1 MNNKKFQISSLFNV
15 VDKDASK
22 DDAPLTIKGYANTV
36 SKDRS
41 GDVIVKEAWQKG
53 AMDDYLKNPI
63 VLAFH
68 DYSRPVGT
76 TISHTVT
83 DQGLEIVAEISK
95 AAGEVYNLIK
105 DGVLKTFSVGF
116 SIKDADYDRD
126 QDTFFIKDLSLYE
139 ISVVSV
145 PANQNSTFSLAKSF
159 DSEEAYKAYKES
171 YIQEKVETVTVVTDE
186 SIVKE
191 EVGTTTIEK
200 DELSQ
205 DNILKDINM
214 TQEEI
219 QETMEQTAQ
228 KAVDAYKA
236 EVAEKETSLK
246 AVAELDSLKMGKTQ
260 ADKVAEALEQ
270 KIKDNDDN
278 YAKAIEEMSSELKN
292 NKAELA
298 ARANSKMSFSEAGA
312 NAPTADE
319 LNNAYIS
326 AKIMGKRVE
335 DTVYGKQLIEKATRW
350 SDTDWETTWNSNIF
364 SGIANRVVVEPVF
377 QSIAMNARVMNFP
390 FNPDSGMDATWVASG
405 SLNDG
410 DAVGTAF
417 NDASSGATQ
426 AHGLT
431 EVTMTAHKLATRE
444 YIGYEEDEDS
454 LIPIAGIVRDAI
466 VRRMAR
472 TSDASILGTGQTA
485 PFTELE
491 ELAGGHSGNNVV
503 TGSASDLLN
512 KAEIHTARSNMGQWG
527 MNPADLVLFLSQAAY
542 YGLLTDSDVTTVDK
556 YGENATIR
564 SGELGKLWGIP
575 LIVSDAF
582 EATATTKAQGIL
594 VNPSNYLVGNH
605 RGLTIEMATDVVAQ
619 QRAIVA
625 TRRFGFIAKEAGAAG
640 KASMALIKFG

>member
-1 MNNKKFQISSLFNV
+1 MNKKFQINSLFNV
-15 VDKDASK
+15 VEKEQS
-22 DDAPLTIKGYANTV
+22 DDNSPLTIKGYANTV
-36 SKDRS
+36 SKDRA
-41 GDVIVKEAWQKG
+41 GDVIVKEAWEKG

-76 TISHTVT
+76 TVSHSVT
-83 DQGLEIVAEISK
+83 DKGLEIVAEISK

-116 SIKDADYDRD
+116 SIKDADYDREE
-126 QDTFFIKDLSLYE
+126 DTFFIKDLSLYE

-145 PANQNSTFSLAKSF
+145 PANQNSTFSLAKAF

-171 YIQEKVETVTVVTDE
+171 YAPSKVETVTVVTDE
-186 SIVKE
+186 VEKE
-191 EVGTTTIEK
+191 EVDVNIIEK
-200 DELSQ
+200 ESSQ

-246 AVAELDSLKMGKTQ
+246 AEAELDSLKIGKTQ
-260 ADKVAEALEQ
+260 ADKVVEALEA
-270 KIKDNDDN
+270 KIKESDDN
-278 YAKAIEEMSSELKN
+278 YAKAIEEMSTELKS
-292 NKAELA
+292 NKDELA
-298 ARANSKMSFSEAGA
+298 ALAKSKMSFSEAGA
-312 NAPTADE
+312 NEPTADE
-319 LNNAYIS
+319 LNAAYITS
-326 AKIMGKRVE
+326 KITGKSV
-335 DTVYGKQLIEKATRW
+335 DQLDFGKKLIEKATRW
-350 SDTDWETTWNSNIF
+350 ADADWETTWNSNIF
-364 SGIANRVVVEPVF
+364 QGIQGRVVVEPVF

-390 FNPDSGMDATWVASG
+390 FNPDSGMDATWVATG

-417 NDASSGATQ
+417 NDASSGAVA

-431 EVTMTAHKLATRE
+431 EVTLTAHKLATRE

-454 LIPIAGIVRDAI
+454 IIPIAGIVRDAI

-472 TSDASILGTGQTA
+472 TSDASILGTAQTA

-491 ELAGGHSGNNVV
+491 ELAGGHSGNNVT
-503 TGSASDLLN
+503 TGSTTDLFV
-512 KAEIHTARSNMGQWG
+512 KAELHTARTNMGQWG
-527 MNPADLVLFLSQAAY
+527 HNPADLVCFLSQAQY
-542 YGLLTDSDVTTVDK
+542 YSLVTDSDVTTVDK
-556 YGENATIR
+556 YGDNATILT
-564 SGELGKLWGIP
+564 GELGKLYGIP
-575 LIVSDAF
+575 LVVSDAF
-582 EATATTKAQGIL
+582 EAAGAAAALGIL
-594 VNPSNYLVGNH
+594 VNPSNYLIGNH
-605 RGLTIEMATDVVAQ
+605 RGLTVEMATDVVAQ

-640 KASMALIKFG
+640 KASMALILTAAS

>member
-1 MNNKKFQISSLFNV
+1 MNKKFQINSLFNV
-15 VDKDASK
+15 VEKEQS
-22 DDAPLTIKGYANTV
+22 DDNSPLTIKGYANTV
-36 SKDRS
+36 SKDRA
-41 GDVIVKEAWQKG
+41 GDVIVKEAWEKG

-76 TISHTVT
+76 TVSHSVT
-83 DQGLEIVAEISK
+83 DKGLEIVAEISK

-116 SIKDADYDRD
+116 SIKDADYDREE
-126 QDTFFIKDLSLYE
+126 DTFFIKDLSLYE

-145 PANQNSTFSLAKSF
+145 PANQNSTFSLAKAF

-171 YIQEKVETVTVVTDE
+171 YAPSKVETVTVVTDE
-186 SIVKE
+186 VEKE
-191 EVGTTTIEK
+191 EVDVNTIEK
-200 DELSQ
+200 EASQ
-205 DNILKDINM
+205 DNILKDIDM

-236 EVAEKETSLK
+236 EVAEKEQTLK
-246 AVAELDSLKMGKTQ
+246 AEAELDSLKVGKTQ
-260 ADKVAEALEQ
+260 ADKVAEALEA

-278 YAKAIEEMSSELKN
+278 YAKAIEEMSAELKST
-292 NKAELA
+292 KDELA

-312 NAPTADE
+312 NEPTADE
-319 LNNAYIS
+319 LNAAYITS
-326 AKIMGKRVE
+326 KITGKSV
-335 DTVYGKQLIEKATRW
+335 DQLDFGKKLIEKATRW
-350 SDTDWETTWNSNIF
+350 ADADWETTWNSNIF
-364 SGIANRVVVEPVF
+364 QGIQNRVVVEPVF

-390 FNPDSGMDATWVASG
+390 FNPDTGADATWVATG
-405 SLNDG
+405 TFNDG

-417 NDASSGATQ
+417 NDASSGAVA

-431 EVTMTAHKLATRE
+431 EVTLTAHKLATRE

-454 LIPIAGIVRDAI
+454 IIPIAGIVRDAI

-472 TSDASILGTGQTA
+472 TSDASILGTAQTA

-491 ELAGGHSGNNVV
+491 ELAGGHSGNNVT
-503 TGSASDLLN
+503 TGSTTDLFV
-512 KAEIHTARSNMGQWG
+512 KAELHTARTNMGQWG
-527 MNPADLVLFLSQAAY
+527 HNPADLVCFLSQAQY
-542 YGLLTDSDVTTVDK
+542 YSLVTDSDVTTVDK
-556 YGENATIR
+556 YGDNATILT
-564 SGELGKLWGIP
+564 GELGKLYGIP

-582 EATATTKAQGIL
+582 EAAAAAKALGIL
-594 VNPSNYLVGNH
+594 VNPSNYLIGNH
-605 RGLTIEMATDVVAQ
+605 RGLTVEMATDVVAQ

-640 KASMALIKFG
+640 KASMALLLTAAS